1 MRPDLHP
8 DSRPAPPRGFALLL
22 SLLMILLLTVLIL
35 ELDFQTRADL
45 RAAAHF
51 QEDLKAYHLARSAIS
66 AGEALLKY
74 DTQGGSKY
82 DALTELW
89 ASPIAEYPLG
99 DGVISGA
106 ITDEAGKFNLNSLVK
121 DGVEV
126 PKKSAQFKR
135 LLARLGMDAE
145 QTTLLLDSILDW
157 LDRDTLPRP
166 AGAEEETYARLSP
179 SYAPPD
185 APLSTLDEL
194 HMIQGM
200 RDDLYRKLLPYVTIY
215 GNSLGDQ
222 AGSATGKVNVNTAED
237 VVLESLGFDAETAR
251 RLMDERPFEKMSD
264 YLSRYPVSRYP
275 AGNDVEIKSDTF
287 SIRAEGRV
295 NETRKVI
302 HAVVRRGTT
311 PKRLYLRVE

>member
-1 MRPDLHP
+1 MHSGPHP
-8 DSRPAPPRGFALLL
+8 DGRPAHPGGFALLL

-45 RAAAHF
+45 RAATYF

-66 AGEALLKY
+66 AGEALLRY
-74 DTQGGSKY
+74 DTQGGNKY

-99 DGVISGA
+99 DGFISGA

-121 DGVEV
+121 DGAEV

-145 QTTLLLDSILDW
+145 QTALLLDAILDW

-179 SYAPPD
+179 SYAPPN

-194 HMIQGM
+194 HMVQGVS
-200 RDDLYRKLLPYVTIY
+200 DDLYRKLLPYVTIY
-215 GNSLGDQ
+215 GDPKSP
-222 AGSATGKVNVNTAED
+222 ATGKINVNTAEA
-237 VVLESLGFDAETAR
+237 VVLESLDGFDAETAS
-251 RLMDERPFEKMSD
+251 RLMEDRPFEKMSD
-264 YLSRYPVSRYP
+264 YLGRYP

-302 HAVVRRGTT
+302 HAVVRRGAT
-311 PKRLYLRVE
+311 PKRLYFRVE